1 MGQKARQA
9 RLILI
14 AVATVLLA
22 IILTQNAGWGQVE
35 LLFWQVR
42 MPRIVLLLVI
52 LLVGFALGLLAASML
67 MRRRKRQ

>member
-9 RLILI
+9 KLILI
-14 AVATVLLA
+14 AVAAILLV
-22 IILTQNAGWGQVE
+22 IILIQNASWVE
-35 LLFWQVR
+35 VALLFWQVR

-52 LLVGFALGLLAASML
+52 LLIGFALGLLTASML